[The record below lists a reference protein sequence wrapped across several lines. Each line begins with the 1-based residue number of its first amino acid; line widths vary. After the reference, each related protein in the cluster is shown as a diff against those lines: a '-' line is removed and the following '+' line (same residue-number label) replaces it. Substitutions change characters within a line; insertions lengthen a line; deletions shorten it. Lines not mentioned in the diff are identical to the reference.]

1 MSTAAM
7 AEVLR
12 LDGVWSAFDRGWVLE
27 DVSLSVAAGE
37 IVAVIGGGG
46 QGKTTLVRL
55 ATGTLPVDRGRVLVD
70 GADVARLKDRDL
82 SHMLASDIGIAI
94 GVGPSVGLTVRDY
107 IETAVAAP
115 KDHVW
120 RWRWRRRW
128 GRREQQRMT
137 SAVLEEFGISECAD
151 RQWEALSD
159 WQRVLVELAQAVIV
173 RPRLVLIDDLA
184 GRFDLRQKQ
193 TLMDMLEAVVRE
205 RGCGVLMA
213 VSDDASA
220 LRAVR
225 VWRLHRRRLRLMA
238 DHPVAEP
245 AAEVIPLRRQRLT
258 EGDPSSAEQEQC

>member
-1 MSTAAM
+1 M

-12 LDGVWSAFDRGWVLE
+12 LDEVSAAFDRGWVLE
-27 DVSLSVAAGE
+27 DVSLAVGEGE
-37 IVAVIGGGG
+37 IVAVIGAGG
-46 QGKTTLVRL
+46 QGKTTLIRL

-70 GADVARLKDRDL
+70 GTDVATLKDRDL
-82 SHMLASDIGIAI
+82 SHMLASDIGIAV

-107 IETAVAAP
+107 VETAVAAP

-120 RWRWRRRW
+120 RWWWRRRW
-128 GRREQQRMT
+128 GRREQKLMT

-184 GRFDLRQKQ
+184 ARFDLRQKQ
-193 TLMDMLEAVVRE
+193 TLMDVLEGVVRE

-225 VWRLHRRRLRLMA
+225 VWKLHRRRLRLMA
-238 DHPVAEP
+238 DHHVADK
-245 AAEVIPLRRQRLT
+245 ADVIPLRRRRST
-258 EGDPSSAEQEQC
+258 EGDASSAGQQKC